1 MRFSFS
7 KKALAWVK
15 AGYVDPQ
22 LAQKIEEPI
31 LIERASVKNLP

>member
-15 AGYVDPQ
+15 VGYVDPQ
-22 LAQKIEEPI
+22 LAQKIKEPI
-31 LIERASVKNLP
+31 LVECGSVKNLP